1 MFNYTATLSA
11 AENWA
16 GLIPRRPLWHN
27 TDVEWQFEP
36 VIQKTAGV
44 LRLTLSAPDRP
55 AKVKAVQIADVRDTA
70 NAQGS
75 VMAVLDD
82 IYMKMFEI
90 SGIPAPPLPVR

>member
-11 AENWA
+11 AENWVS
-16 GLIPRRPLWHN
+16 LIPRRPLWHN
-27 TDVEWQFEP
+27 ADDDWELEAE
-36 VIQKTAGV
+36 IQQATGT
-44 LRLTLSAPDRP
+44 LRLTLCAPDRP
-55 AKVKAVQIADVRDTA
+55 AKVQAVQIADVRDKA

-90 SGIPAPPLPVR
+90 SGIPAPPIPVR